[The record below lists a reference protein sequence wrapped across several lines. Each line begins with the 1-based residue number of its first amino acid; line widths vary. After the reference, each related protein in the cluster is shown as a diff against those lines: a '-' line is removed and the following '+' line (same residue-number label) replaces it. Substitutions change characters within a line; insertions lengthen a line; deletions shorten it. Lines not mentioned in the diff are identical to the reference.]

1 MRSARA
7 CGVAAALWVLIA
19 CGSGTD
25 TESGDITTASAAET
39 IGAQDKRDR
48 AAEMARYNADLAAF
62 VAAFRTRYPQLA
74 SNRNDDSIAHIAIEP
89 CIDLGNGADEQAVT
103 ATIAAQAENRGTV
116 PTPEQVQQ
124 IYRLVEPICP

>member
-7 CGVAAALWVLIA
+7 CGVAAALWVLVA

-25 TESGDITTASAAET
+25 TKFGDTTTAPPEAA
-39 IGAQDKRDR
+39 GAQDERDR
-48 AAEMARYNADLAAF
+48 AAEIARYNADLAAF
-62 VAAFRTRYPQLA
+62 VAAFRTRYPELA

-89 CIDLGNGADEQAVT
+89 CIDLANGADEQTVT
-103 ATIAAQAENRGTV
+103 ATITTQAENRGTL
-116 PTPEQVQQ
+116 PTPEQAQQ